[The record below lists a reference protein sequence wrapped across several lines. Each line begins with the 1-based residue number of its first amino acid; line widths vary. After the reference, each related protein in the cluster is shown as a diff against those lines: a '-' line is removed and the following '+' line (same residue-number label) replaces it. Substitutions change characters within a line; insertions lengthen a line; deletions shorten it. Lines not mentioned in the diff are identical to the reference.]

1 MTLLEWAAHVGR
13 AGRNVF
19 RGGWPSLLATTVIA
33 VALLV
38 FGLVSVVLSNLQNV
52 LEGGAVYSL
61 HVFLRDDATSLQKQ
75 RIKDEL
81 AKLPGAEGV
90 TRVSKDQAWHKFK
103 RLFDDRP
110 GMAAGLSPRKHPL
123 PESFVVRFAKPWSS
137 DRRLDKLTRRLTALP
152 GVEEVATGRPWA
164 RRWIAVLRAVK
175 PVGFGL
181 TVLLLA
187 SVTLIVAGTVRLNLH
202 RRRMEMNV
210 MSLVGASRSFI
221 RTPVLIEGAL
231 QGALGA
237 ALAVSGLYL
246 IHVLVRTTLSP
257 ALYFG
262 LGNWLFLSPVN
273 VATMGLAGLG
283 AGLVGGLLAVAGWRE
298 T

>member
-1 MTLLEWAAHVGR
+1 MTRLEWAAHLGR

-19 RGGWPSLLATTVIA
+19 RGGWLSLLATTVIA

-38 FGLVSVVLSNLQNV
+38 FGLVFVVLSNLQSV

-61 HVFLRDDATSLQKQ
+61 HVFLRDETTSLQKQ
-75 RIKDEL
+75 RIKAEL
-81 AKLPGAEGV
+81 ARLPGAQGV
-90 TRVSKDQAWHKFK
+90 TWVSREQAWRKFQ

-110 GMAAGLSPRKHPL
+110 GLAAGLDPRTNPL
-123 PESFVVRFAKPWSS
+123 PESFVVRFGRPWAL
-137 DRRLDKLTRRLTALP
+137 DHQLDKLTRRLAALP

-181 TVLLLA
+181 TILLLA
-187 SVTLIVAGTVRLNLH
+187 SVVLITAGTVRLNLH
-202 RRRMEMNV
+202 RRRTEMNV

-231 QGALGA
+231 QGGLGA
-237 ALAVSGLYL
+237 ALAVGGLYL
-246 IHVLVRTTLSP
+246 THLLIRTALSP
-257 ALYFG
+257 ALYLG
-262 LGNWLFLSPVN
+262 LGSWSFLSPVN
-273 VATMGLAGLG
+273 VGTIGLAGVG
-283 AGLVGGLLAVAGWRE
+283 AGLVGGLLAATRWRE